1 MSAIGDGFG
10 LSARNRNRNG
20 RQFHERQYYGSQN
33 EVDQDGDKIGRN
45 QPKRNGILS
54 FSSKFYISLVLT
66 LVIVISISQVF
77 LFHYYF
83 ASNTNKFSSN
93 KTQSFAFEQWHCLYP
108 GLDDVFEL
116 AQKFGVDLVV
126 VDPDLIGSL
135 GIKDTNIVG
144 HQSNQVDAISSK
156 QTPSFSEPSKRTNQ
170 ESPYKTIVH
179 FTAINETSGGQPSLK
194 LFYNALKNNGYI
206 IMKYVDSSQL
216 MQPEVYRRASH
227 LFDDMPLDGVYEH
240 KYSHDSNSQHNSMDY
255 FTGNHL
261 DPHENE
267 VSKIYTE
274 FITHI
279 FILNR
284 TQSIELRNNKQ
295 LCNNNLAARFTV
307 IHVFVLYNYEYS
319 PSKQWIQPGLVM
331 DEIDKHKLLSYN
343 VHSFDFRIPIEQYY
357 IHQKRKVIDLTRP
370 FNNRKSRRKRSL
382 DRIRILKP
390 GKGSLLVYAN
400 NSYVHCK
407 KSQFNITGLVDNEK
421 RLSNYLTTL
430 DNIKPIDNREHHEF
444 IVDQL
449 VTALHFMDTFSKTYG
464 NFTFWITGSSLLAY
478 HKFCDLAIQQTYD
491 LEAGMYVT
499 NKLGDNMYNLEIGL
513 YSEEMNPIM
522 LDDLAKANNIGI
534 VMISDWRKSSTL
546 ISFQFKE
553 CPNVIFN
560 LYLYELRKDFH
571 QYHYITRSSMI
582 ISHKFNKRP
591 KTKRHLNNLDSG
603 HHVFNTNDLDLCWT
617 CIENLKPFRVPC
629 NVYEHLRRIY
639 II

>member
-10 LSARNRNRNG
+10 LSARNRNRSG
-20 RQFHERQYYGSQN
+20 HKSERLQYYGSQN
-33 EVDQDGDKIGRN
+33 EVDEDDDDDDQIRP
-45 QPKRNGILS
+45 PKRNRIPS

-66 LVIVISISQVF
+66 IVIVISISQVF

-83 ASNTNKFSSN
+83 ASNTNKFSN
-93 KTQSFAFEQWHCLYP
+93 KTQNSAFELWHCLYP

-135 GIKDTNIVG
+135 NIDDTNIVG
-144 HQSNQVDAISSK
+144 PQTDGQVAASSQK

-170 ESPYKTIVH
+170 ETPYKTIVH

-206 IMKYVDSSQL
+206 ILKYVDSSQS

-227 LFDDMPLDGVYEH
+227 LFDDMPLDGVFEH

-255 FTGNHL
+255 FTENHL
-261 DPHENE
+261 DSHENE

-284 TQSIELRNNKQ
+284 TQPIELRNNKQ
-295 LCNNNLAARFTV
+295 LCINNQARFTV
-307 IHVFVLYNYEYS
+307 IHIFVLYNYEYD

-357 IHQKRKVIDLTRP
+357 VHQKRKVIDLMRP
-370 FNNRKSRRKRSL
+370 PSNRKSRRKRSL
-382 DRIRILKP
+382 DKIRILEP
-390 GKGSLLVYAN
+390 ENGSLLTYAN

-407 KSQFNITGLVDNEK
+407 KSQFNITGLIDNEK
-421 RLSNYLTTL
+421 RISNYLATL
-430 DNIKPIDNREHHEF
+430 DGIKPIDDKEYREF
-444 IVDQL
+444 VVDQI
-449 VTALHFMDTFSKTYG
+449 VTALYFMDTFSKTYG
-464 NFTFWITGSSLLAY
+464 NFSFWITGSSLLAY
-478 HKFCDLAIQQTYD
+478 HKFCDLATQQTYD
-491 LEAGMYVT
+491 FEAGMNDT
-499 NKLGDNMYNLEIGL
+499 NKLGDNMHNLEIGL
-513 YSEEMNPIM
+513 FTEEMNATM

-534 VMISDWRKSSTL
+534 VMMSDWRKSSTL
-546 ISFQFKE
+546 ISFQFRE

-571 QYHYITRSSMI
+571 QYYYITRSSMTM
-582 ISHKFNKRP
+582 SHKFNKRP
-591 KTKRHLNNLDSG
+591 KTKRHLNILDFG
-603 HHVFNTNDLDLCWT
+603 HHVFNSNDLDLCWT
-617 CIENLKPFRVPC
+617 CIEHLKPFRVPC